1 MAQVTVSLD
10 TIDLRAANE
19 YLVRGRHVDN
29 LQGLLAGTRV
39 PDFFPGPID
48 GLGGARTLLAVLRFQ
63 GSQGLDPD
71 AIVGVRTWG
80 ALVPFADS
88 PG

>member
-39 PDFFPGPID
+39 PDFSPGPID
-48 GLGGARTLLAVLRFQ
+48 GLGGARTLLAVIRFQ
-63 GSQGLDPD
+63 GTQGLDVD
-71 AIVGVRTWG
+71 AIVGPRTWS
-80 ALVPFADS
+80 ALVPYA
-88 PG
+88 G